1 MGLEQFPFHKHKQE
15 IPTLTKEVGMLELE
29 VIPEELTKKAFGR
42 FDVSALNHDVVERI
56 LNEEAGVLMKMGDS
70 QEDIAEALDI
80 KLRQLGAIKK

>member
-1 MGLEQFPFHKHKQE
+1 
-15 IPTLTKEVGMLELE
+15 MLELE
-29 VIPEELTKKAFGR
+29 VIPEELTKEAVGR
-42 FDVSALNHDVVERI
+42 FDVSALNLDVVERI

>member
-1 MGLEQFPFHKHKQE
+1 MGLEQFPFHKQE
-15 IPTLTKEVGMLELE
+15 IPTLTKEVGVLELE
-29 VIPEELTKKAFGR
+29 VIPEELTKEAVGR
-42 FDVSALNHDVVERI
+42 FDVSALNLDVVERI